1 MKKLLAFA
9 LAAMMLFGLAASS
22 LAEGET
28 VTLKVWGSQEDQE
41 LLGVLV
47 ENFKA
52 ANPDTTWDIS
62 LGVVGE
68 PDAKARY
75 LEDPAAAADVF
86 AFSNDQLLD
95 LVNADAL
102 YEVTRNPDAIVAAN
116 SAGSIESATLD
127 GVLYGYP
134 MTADNGYFLYYD
146 KSVLSEEDVQ
156 TLDSIL
162 AKANEAGKKVFMDV
176 SNGWYIA
183 SFFLG
188 AGCTLGLDENG
199 KQTCDFNN
207 EAGVAA
213 GEAIRAFTADPAF
226 LTGDDSVLTGGM
238 GDTICAGV
246 SGTWNAAAIQEK
258 LGENYAAC
266 KLPTFTLNG
275 EQVQMS
281 SFIGTKLIG
290 VNTQTAHPVE
300 AMMLAEFLTNEE
312 AQQLRFEMRE
322 IGPSNSNVAA
332 SEEVQ
337 ANIALAALA
346 EQSQYGVSQK
356 YVLGNFWTPS
366 EAFGLAMENQS
377 TDDMQ
382 SLLDSMVAQI
392 IG

>member
-9 LAAMMLFGLAASS
+9 LAAMMLFGLAASG

-102 YEVTRNPDAIVAAN
+102 YEVTRNLDAIVAAN

-156 TLDSIL
+156 TLDGIL

-207 EAGVAA
+207 EAGVAT

-392 IG
+392 TG

>member
-102 YEVTRNPDAIVAAN
+102 YEVTRNLDAIVAAN

-156 TLDSIL
+156 TLDGIL

-392 IG
+392 TG

>member
-9 LAAMMLFGLAASS
+9 LAAMMLFGLTASG

-102 YEVTRNPDAIVAAN
+102 YEVTRNLDAIVAAN

-156 TLDSIL
+156 TLDGIL

-392 IG
+392 TG

>member
-9 LAAMMLFGLAASS
+9 LAAMMLFGLAASG

-102 YEVTRNPDAIVAAN
+102 YEVTRNLDAIVAAN

-156 TLDSIL
+156 TLDGIL

-258 LGENYAAC
+258 LGENYAAS

-392 IG
+392 TG

>member
-9 LAAMMLFGLAASS
+9 LAAMMLFGLAASG

-102 YEVTRNPDAIVAAN
+102 YEVTRNLDAIVAAN

-156 TLDSIL
+156 TLDGIL

-346 EQSQYGVSQK
+346 AQSQSGVSQK
-356 YVLGNFWTPS
+356 YVPGNFWTPS